1 MPLPRSCRPWPAP
14 ALLIALS
21 AGLAGCIDA
30 PELDRLD
37 TKEIARTPY
46 PALIPLDPVLA
57 GSTGSPAAASEEL
70 ETGLVGRAAGLQR
83 RADALRQSDVLDPS
97 ARQRLLRGI
106 AR

>member
-1 MPLPRSCRPWPAP
+1 MAARAVPWL
-14 ALLIALS
+14 LLIAALA
-21 AGLAGCIDA
+21 AGAALLVEQSRDLEAAEALAGA
-30 PELDRLD
+30 AV
-37 TKEIARTPY
+37 TKRE
-46 PALIPLDPVLA
+46 
-57 GSTGSPAAASEEL
+57 AASEEL